1 MPRPPIA
8 LLAATAASPNRD
20 VAREAQDSIG
30 ELLRQIQRNMSDGS
44 RLGAAASQLAELSES
59 LASQRFAFAP
69 ADHPWLRKTTYKIIR
84 LANRLPAR
92 ETPLLA
98 NQSDSILAV
107 IVGSDEVTTAS
118 VAGKRQATDELTAV
132 TEVAAPAPQTNSSQ
146 PDQHELGDRFEALSQ
161 RPFPTTAGV
170 SERSPAEV
178 VNEAMIPP
186 VENRTSNLPPTSPD
200 AEPGFDRQP
209 KWTHPMYSAMP
220 ASPISSLPIPN
231 DDSLASVN
239 PLRPTLAASPPNT
252 ANGDVL
258 ASVPSRDLLARWF
271 AADGEAVFPVEEE
284 LSQRGFSRLSER
296 LVQQLFSDQVEDRL
310 RLVDDVL
317 TEPGVDARPWLLL
330 LADDRSGDVRLVVVT
345 VMATSNDP
353 ELIEKAWRVAI
364 SDRDPRIAS
373 LAERLRERRRDRQS
387 Y

>member
-1 MPRPPIA
+1 
-8 LLAATAASPNRD
+8 
-20 VAREAQDSIG
+20 
-30 ELLRQIQRNMSDGS
+30 
-44 RLGAAASQLAELSES
+44 
-59 LASQRFAFAP
+59 
-69 ADHPWLRKTTYKIIR
+69 

-107 IVGSDEVTTAS
+107 IVGSDEVTTAF
-118 VAGKRQATDELTAV
+118 VAGKRQATDGLTAV
-132 TEVAAPAPQTNSSQ
+132 TEVTAPAPQTNSSQ

-170 SERSPAEV
+170 SERSPAAV

-186 VENRTSNLPPTSPD
+186 IDNRTSNLPPISPD
-200 AEPGFDRQP
+200 AERAFDRQP
-209 KWTHPMYSAMP
+209 KWTHPMFSAMP
-220 ASPISSLPIPN
+220 APISSLPIPT

-258 ASVPSRDLLARWF
+258 ASVPSRNLLARWF

-284 LSQRGFSRLSER
+284 LTQRGFGRLSER

-317 TEPGVDARPWLLL
+317 TEPGVNARPWLLL

-364 SDRDPRIAS
+364 SDRDPRIAG